1 MPNTRIILN
10 RQSDLKLTNAEILSP
25 TGLVK
30 ADIDGLDASLANL
43 QNQIDTE
50 VNSRSLTD
58 TNINNQITGETSS
71 RISADASLDA
81 KFLLRFL
88 LKLLQ
93 ELLLMGQLTQH

>member
-10 RQSDLKLTNAEILSP
+10 RQSDLKLTNATILSP

-58 TNINNQITGETSS
+58 TNLNNQITGETSS
-71 RISADASLDA
+71 RIAGDASLDTNS
-81 KFLLRFL
+81 
-88 LKLLQ
+88 
-93 ELLLMGQLTQH
+93 LLLIQLKHL